1 MDVTLLILVSI
12 AVLITGISKGGFS
25 GAFGIIAVPLISL
38 HVSPIKAAAIML
50 PVLCIMDIFTVQ
62 KFWKKW
68 DTNAVKQS
76 IPSAILGIIVGTIMA
91 SWVSEP
97 MLKII
102 IGLVALGFVTNTW
115 LAARRLTPKG
125 PLGTLA
131 SGFWCALG
139 GFTSFISHAG
149 GPPIS
154 VFLLRLN
161 LNKTTYVASAALIFA
176 AINYVKLIPYV
187 WLGQLDTD
195 LLVYSLAFAP
205 IAFIGVQIGA
215 WLHYKING
223 KLFFKLMYAL
233 LVVTGIKLLWD
244 GGSGLF

>member
-1 MDVTLLILVSI
+1 MDITLLILVSI

-25 GAFGIIAVPLISL
+25 GAFGIIAVPMISL

-68 DTNAVKQS
+68 DADAVKQS
-76 IPSAILGIIVGTIMA
+76 IPSAILGIIIGTMMA
-91 SWVSEP
+91 SFVSEP
-97 MLKII
+97 LLKII
-102 IGLVALGFVTNTW
+102 IGLVAIGFVINTW
-115 LAARRLTPKG
+115 LAARRKAPKG
-125 PLGTLA
+125 PLGKLA
-131 SGFWCALG
+131 SIFWCALG

-161 LNKTTYVASAALIFA
+161 LDKTRFVASAALIFA
-176 AINYVKLIPYV
+176 AINYVKLIPYA
-187 WLGQLDTD
+187 WLGQLNTD
-195 LLVYSLAFAP
+195 LLLYSVCFAP
-205 IAFIGVQIGA
+205 IAFVGVQVGA
-215 WLHYKING
+215 WLHYHINT

-233 LVVTGIKLLWD
+233 LMVTGVKLLWD
-244 GGSGLF
+244 GGSGLI